1 MTARSLTI
9 GSFTISDDSDCYVI
23 AEVGNNHQGEMS
35 KAIALFRAAKDAGC
49 QAVKLQKRDNRS
61 LYTRKAFDMPYENPN
76 SFGATYGEHR
86 EFLEFGKKEY
96 VELQQLAKELG
107 LDFFATAFDFPSTDF
122 LAEFDM
128 PVYKIA
134 SGDLKNIPLIKR
146 VAALG
151 KPVIVSVG
159 GGSIDDAQRVYD
171 EIMPINPRLVFL
183 QCTATYPTDPQ
194 DMHLRVITTLR
205 ERFPEVVAGLSDHSN
220 GIVMAVAAYLLGG
233 RVVEKHFTLN
243 HTWKGTDHAL
253 SLEPIGMHKM
263 VRDLQRTRVA
273 LGSPVKQLL
282 PAEASAIKKM
292 GKSLFAARALPAG
305 HVLTEADIA
314 MKCPGG
320 GIPPAQIGQV
330 LGRKTARAFA
340 EDELFETAAL
350 SR

>member
-1 MTARSLTI
+1 MKTRSLTI
-9 GSFTISDDSDCYVI
+9 NQFVASDDSDCYVI

-49 QAVKLQKRDNRS
+49 HAVKLQKRDNRS
-61 LYTRKAFDMPYENPN
+61 LYTRKAFDLPYDNPN
-76 SFGATYGEHR
+76 SFGETYGAHR

-107 LDFFATAFDFPSTDF
+107 LDFFATAFDYPSTDF

-128 PVYKIA
+128 PLYKIA

-146 VAALG
+146 VAKLG
-151 KPVIVSVG
+151 KPLIVSVG
-159 GGSIDDAQRVYD
+159 GGTIDDSQRVYD
-171 EIMPINPRLVFL
+171 EVMPINSQLCFL
-183 QCTATYPTDPQ
+183 QCTATYPTDPK

-205 ERFPEVVAGLSDHSN
+205 ERFPDVVAGLSDHSN
-220 GIVMAVAAYLLGG
+220 GIVMAVVAFMLGA

-263 VRDLQRTRVA
+263 VRDLQRARAA
-273 LGSPVKQLL
+273 LGSPVKQIL

-320 GIPPAQIGQV
+320 GIPPAEIDRVIGK
-330 LGRKTARAFA
+330 KTTRAFA
-340 EDELFETAAL
+340 EDDQFEFAAL
-350 SR
+350 N